1 MKFISMKRIIN
12 ILDRDVEYYDVLN
25 DRTDTLDRLKDIE
38 DVDENLL
45 SKRLIKLFDERNVKV
60 DIGIENLTE
69 EVIDIIKNTIGE

>member
-12 ILDRDVEYYDVLN
+12 VLDRDVEYYDVLN

-45 SKRLIKLFDERNVKV
+45 LKRLIKLFNERNIQV
-60 DIGIENLTE
+60 DQGVENLAE
-69 EVIDIIKNTIGE
+69 EIIDLMKNTIGE